1 MRIKV
6 PIGRPAF
13 KGAGSRGSS
22 MNEPLWI
29 WTKLFLRLGFVL
41 LGVGLIPVALTATI
55 LTGIDPLIPVMLS
68 LSVAPLGLLCLLA
81 ALILFLAALLRRPSG
96 PS

>member
-1 MRIKV
+1 
-6 PIGRPAF
+6 
-13 KGAGSRGSS
+13 

-41 LGVGLIPVALTATI
+41 LGVGLIPLLLTQTI
-55 LTGIDPLIPVMLS
+55 LAGVDQLIPVMLS
-68 LSVAPLGLLCLLA
+68 LSVAPLGLLCLLV
-81 ALILFLAALLRRPSG
+81 ALILFLAALLRRPPG